1 MPTNKSEQTPGTPQR
16 RAPDTGENMDEAASA
31 KKSKLEVGLGGSA
44 QSPGNRAQTKAAMLV
59 ASFCK
64 HGRKNA

>member
-44 QSPGNRAQTKAAMLV
+44 VSHLK
-59 ASFCK
+59 
-64 HGRKNA
+64 